1 MKNEF
6 QISIRIAV
14 LYINSNSFFVI
25 LYPLEVY
32 SSFPLMFS
40 TLVVGDGGGGRRCL
54 DGGGRGGESF
64 GGESWKWKFVGFVK

>member
-1 MKNEF
+1 M
-6 QISIRIAV
+6 
-14 LYINSNSFFVI
+14 
-25 LYPLEVY
+25 
-32 SSFPLMFS
+32 